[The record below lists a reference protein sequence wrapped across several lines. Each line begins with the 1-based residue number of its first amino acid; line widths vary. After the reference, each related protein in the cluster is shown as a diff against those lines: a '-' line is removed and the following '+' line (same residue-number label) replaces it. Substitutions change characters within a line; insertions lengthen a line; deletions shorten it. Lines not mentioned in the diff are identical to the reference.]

1 MFTELLDIKA
11 LGSIYNFL
19 ATFLLSDF
27 KIDKALKCYN
37 SPNIKVLSTSIDS
50 NYKLTIFI
58 LVDSIKENKKRSI
71 QDLANNGII
80 DHLSIYK
87 ISNNKDC
94 AFIKLLN
101 KKLTVFLY
109 SDEDE
114 IISCISRLEDYFSVN

>member
-1 MFTELLDIKA
+1 MFAELLDIKA

-27 KIDKALKCYN
+27 KTDKVLKYYGSSNIKAL
-37 SPNIKVLSTSIDS
+37 STNINS

-58 LVDSIKENKKRSI
+58 HTDSIKKNKKNNI
-71 QDLANNGII
+71 QNLANSGII
-80 DHLSIYK
+80 TQLSIYK

-94 AFIKLLN
+94 AFIKLFN
-101 KKLTVFLY
+101 KKLTVLFY

-114 IISCISRLEDYFSVN
+114 IISCISRLDNYFRIN

>member
-1 MFTELLDIKA
+1 MCTELLDIKV

-27 KIDKALKCYN
+27 KTDKAFKRYN
-37 SPNIKVLSTSIDS
+37 SSNIKVLSTNINS

-58 LVDSIKENKKRSI
+58 PSDSIKGNKKNNI
-71 QDLANNGII
+71 QDLSNNRII
-80 DHLSIYK
+80 TQLNIYR

-94 AFIKLLN
+94 AFIKLFN
-101 KKLTVFLY
+101 NKLTVLLY

-114 IISCISRLEDYFSVN
+114 IISCISRLDNYFSLN

>member
-1 MFTELLDIKA
+1 MCTELLDIKV

-27 KIDKALKCYN
+27 KIDKAFKRYN
-37 SPNIKVLSTSIDS
+37 SSNIKVLSTNINS

-58 LVDSIKENKKRSI
+58 PTDSIKENKKNNI
-71 QDLANNGII
+71 QDLSNKGII
-80 DHLSIYK
+80 TQLSIYK

-94 AFIKLLN
+94 AFIKLFN
-101 KKLTVFLY
+101 NKLTVLLY

-114 IISCISRLEDYFSVN
+114 IISCISRLDSYFSIN

>member
-1 MFTELLDIKA
+1 MFAELLDIKA

-27 KIDKALKCYN
+27 KTDKVLKCY
-37 SPNIKVLSTSIDS
+37 SSFNIKALSTNINS

-58 LVDSIKENKKRSI
+58 STESIKKNRKNNI
-71 QDLANNGII
+71 QDLANSGII
-80 DHLSIYK
+80 NQLSIYK

-94 AFIKLLN
+94 AFIKLFN
-101 KKLTVFLY
+101 KKLTVLFY

-114 IISCISRLEDYFSVN
+114 IISCISRLDNYFRVN